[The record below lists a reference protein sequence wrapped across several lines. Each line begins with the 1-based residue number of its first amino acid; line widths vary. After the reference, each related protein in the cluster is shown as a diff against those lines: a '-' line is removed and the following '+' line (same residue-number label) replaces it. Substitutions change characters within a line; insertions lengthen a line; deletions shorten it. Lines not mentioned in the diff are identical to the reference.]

1 MQYPFY
7 DRGAP
12 HANGKRIFWHNNR
25 QANATRKK
33 HESRANS
40 KGRALLFR
48 TKSASKKKHSKQNA
62 RECKQQGHAFLLKT
76 NSQTFK
82 TKREGAEKL
91 FRALALLAERRFI
104 ICFYGAQ
111 NALFSK
117 TDIAGKNAPFL
128 TEIRRL
134 KTRFFK

>member
-1 MQYPFY
+1 MTEARRTQTA
-7 DRGAP
+7 GASFGTIIGKQTQ
-12 HANGKRIFWHNNR
+12 HAKNTKAR
-25 QANATRKK
+25 
-33 HESRANS
+33 SNS

-111 NALFSK
+111 NALF
-117 TDIAGKNAPFL
+117 
-128 TEIRRL
+128 
-134 KTRFFK
+134 